1 MTTLDQII
9 TSAAIMGLAVSVV
22 ISYLKVNKL
31 WARRHIKEVAESI
44 SVAAALLSLIT
55 TVPFLVK
62 FVIIDHDF
70 VAAGK
75 FILSLAVFFVFFLVG
90 IGLWVRRDEKLGWW
104 KMLRSALATERG
116 ELSYLVRSFARP
128 REAPAILRILRLVS
142 MVDREM
148 DERESE
154 MLESV
159 AMPWGI
165 SPDDVRVDGGE
176 TSADIDTVRDAFNEY
191 LAMKP
196 PASQAEK
203 VFDLVKFMVH
213 ADRKVTEEE
222 RLILEEVGAVVRVY
236 LSEGANPPDVYEVLL
251 VPQNEQQL
259 QKMRD
264 EVADASLEDRAG
276 GQAVVAGSYYS
287 EPFAR
292 AICLRYRQKQFFC
305 TVEHLTSGGERI
317 QLSG

>member
-1 MTTLDQII
+1 MSTLEQII
-9 TSAAIMGLAVSVV
+9 TSAALLGLAVSVV

-44 SVAAALLSLIT
+44 SVAAALLSLVT
-55 TVPFLVK
+55 TVPFLIK
-62 FVIIDHDF
+62 FVVVDHDF

-75 FILSLAVFFVFFLVG
+75 FLLSLAVFFVFFLVG
-90 IGLWVRRDEKLGWW
+90 IGVWVRREENIGWW

-116 ELSYLVRSFARP
+116 ELTYLIRSFARP
-128 REAPAILRILRLVS
+128 KEAPAILRILRLVS
-142 MVDREM
+142 MVDKEL
-148 DERESE
+148 DEREKE

-165 SPDDVRVDGGE
+165 SPDDVRVDTGE
-176 TSADIDTVRDAFNEY
+176 AGSDITVVRDAFGEY

-196 PASQAEK
+196 PTPQVEK

-213 ADRKVTEEE
+213 ADRKVTEDE
-222 RLILEEVGAVVRVY
+222 RLILEEVGAAVRAY
-236 LSEGANPPDVYEVLL
+236 LSDSDNPPDIYEVLL
-251 VPQNEQQL
+251 VPQNDAQL
-259 QKMRD
+259 SKMAA
-264 EVADASLEDRAG
+264 EVTDASLHERAG

-292 AICLRYRQKQFFC
+292 AICLRFRQKRFFC
-305 TVEHLTSGGERI
+305 TVERLTAGGERI
-317 QLSG
+317 QLAG

>member
-1 MTTLDQII
+1 MTTLDKII
-9 TSAAIMGLAVSVV
+9 TSAAFLGLAVSVV
-22 ISYLKVNKL
+22 ISYLKINKL

-44 SVAAALLSLIT
+44 SVAAALLSLVT

-62 FVIIDHDF
+62 FVVVDHDF

-75 FILSLAVFFVFFLVG
+75 FVLSLAVFFVFFLVG
-90 IGLWVRRDEKLGWW
+90 IGLWVRREEKLGWW

-142 MVDREM
+142 MVDREL
-148 DERESE
+148 DERETE

-159 AMPWGI
+159 ALPWGI
-165 SPDDVRVDGGE
+165 SPDDVRVDIGE
-176 TSADIDTVRDAFNEY
+176 SGSDIASVREAFNQY

-196 PASQAEK
+196 PTAQAEK

-222 RLILEEVGAVVRVY
+222 QLILEEVGAAVRVY
-236 LSEGANPPDVYEVLL
+236 LSDGKNQPDVYEVLL
-251 VPQNEQQL
+251 VPQNDEQL
-259 QKMRD
+259 RNMAA
-264 EVADASLEDRAG
+264 EVTDASLHERAG
-276 GQAVVAGSYYS
+276 GRAVVAGSYYS

-292 AICLRYRQKQFFC
+292 AICLRFRQKRFFC
-305 TVEHLTSGGERI
+305 TVERLTAGGERI